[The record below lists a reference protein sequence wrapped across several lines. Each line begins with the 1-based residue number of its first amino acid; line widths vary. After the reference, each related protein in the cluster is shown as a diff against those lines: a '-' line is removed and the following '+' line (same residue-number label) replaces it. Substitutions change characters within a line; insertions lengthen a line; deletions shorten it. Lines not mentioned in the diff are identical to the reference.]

1 MSVRVQGLTKS
12 FGAFRALDDVSFDVG
27 EGELVALLGPSGGG
41 KSTILRLI
49 AGLDAPDAGSIS
61 LDDEVVDRL
70 HARERRVGFVFQ
82 HYALFRHMNVADNI
96 GFGLEGRKV
105 PSAERQHR
113 VDELL
118 KLVGLA
124 GLGSRSPSQLSGG
137 QRQRVALA
145 RALAP
150 RPRILLLDEPFAALD
165 AKVRGDL
172 RQWLRDLHD
181 ETHVTSLF
189 VTHDQAEAFALADRV
204 VVINGGRVEQVGTPE
219 EIMDSPRTEF
229 IAGFVGE
236 ANVMTGQRTS
246 SGYRVGPLDI
256 TVDEPLDGAAARVV
270 VRSYDLKIWRDD
282 ATGVATVRR
291 VQLLGDRV
299 KVDASLDGVGP
310 IFAHFPRRSSL
321 LRGVEPGARVMI
333 EVTRARAYSSASEL

>member
-1 MSVRVQGLTKS
+1 MSVRVQGLSKT

-61 LDDEVVDRL
+61 LDNEVVDHL
-70 HARERRVGFVFQ
+70 HARDRRVGFVFQ

-96 GFGLEGRKV
+96 GFGLEGRNV
-105 PSAERQHR
+105 PRAERQHR

-118 KLVGLA
+118 QLVGLK

-165 AKVRGDL
+165 AKVRGEL
-172 RQWLRDLHD
+172 REWLRDLHD

-204 VVINGGRVEQVGTPE
+204 VVIHGGRVEQVGTPE
-219 EIMDSPRTEF
+219 EIMDVPRTEF

-236 ANVMTGQRTS
+236 ANVLVGQRTTQ
-246 SGYRVGPLDI
+246 GYRVGPLHI
-256 TVDEPLDGAAARVV
+256 AVDQPMDVPVARVV
-270 VRSYDLKIWRDD
+270 VRSYDLKFWRDD
-282 ATGVATVRR
+282 DAGVATVRR

-321 LRGVEPGARVMI
+321 LRGVEPGSRIAI
-333 EVTRARAYSSASEL
+333 EVTRARAYAH

>member
-12 FGAFRALDDVSFDVG
+12 FGAFRALHDVSFDVG
-27 EGELVALLGPSGGG
+27 EGELVAILGPSGGG

-49 AGLDAPDAGSIS
+49 AGLEAPDAGTIS
-61 LDDEVVDRL
+61 LDNEVVDGL

-82 HYALFRHMNVADNI
+82 HYALFRHMSVAANV
-96 GFGLEGRKV
+96 GFGLEGTGVSRE
-105 PSAERQHR
+105 EREKR
-113 VDELL
+113 AADLL
-118 KLVGLA
+118 RLVGLE
-124 GLGSRSPSQLSGG
+124 GLGHRSPSQLSGG

-145 RALAP
+145 RALAT

-165 AKVRGDL
+165 AKVRGEL

-204 VVINGGRVEQVGTPE
+204 VVINGGRVEQIGTPE

-246 SGYRVGPLDI
+246 GGYRVGPLDI
-256 TVDEPLDGAAARVV
+256 VVDEPLNGAMARVV
-270 VRSYDLKIWRDD
+270 IRSYDLKFWRDD
-282 ATGVATVRR
+282 TTGVATVRR

-321 LRGVEPGARVMI
+321 LRGVEPGCRIAI
-333 EVTRARAYSSASEL
+333 EVTTARAYHT

>member
-1 MSVRVQGLTKS
+1 MSVRVQSLTKA
-12 FGAFRALDDVSFDVG
+12 FGAFRALDNVSFDVG

-49 AGLDAPDAGSIS
+49 AGLDTPDAGTIS
-61 LDDEVVDRL
+61 LDNEVVDHL

-82 HYALFRHMNVADNI
+82 HYALFRHMSVADNI
-96 GFGLEGRKV
+96 AFGLEARSV
-105 PSAERQHR
+105 QRAERVPR
-113 VDELL
+113 VEELL

-124 GLGSRSPSQLSGG
+124 GFGSRAPSQLSGG

-165 AKVRGDL
+165 AKVRGEL

-189 VTHDQAEAFALADRV
+189 VTHDQSEAFALADRV
-204 VVINGGRVEQVGTPE
+204 VVVNGGRVEQVGTPE
-219 EIMDSPRTEF
+219 EIMDSPQTEF
-229 IAGFVGE
+229 IAGFVG
-236 ANVMTGQRTS
+236 AATVLTGHRTPH
-246 SGYRVGPLDI
+246 GYRVGPLDI
-256 TVDEPLDGAAARVV
+256 TVDEPLNSDVARVL
-270 VRSYDLKIWRDD
+270 VRSYDLKFWRDD
-282 ATGVATVRR
+282 SSGVATVRR

-321 LRGVEPGARVMI
+321 LRGVEPGCRIAV
-333 EVTRARAYSSASEL
+333 EVTTARAYHA